1 MRLTPLNYLILVLNA
16 AIDGGAIAA
25 MDELLKRI
33 ENETLFPWLAEKY
46 RGYMD
51 LSLLDEADRREFNE
65 RMKDFV
71 CLDIERK
78 WGVRNNGLAALLALT
93 NELIQRRDWELD
105 EDELPYKIP
114 VPSQN

>member
-1 MRLTPLNYLILVLNA
+1 MIGRGSTAIPPYYRNPRRNDAEPWSRRQGVFDLYKGSASEVTMRLTPLNYLILVLNA

-51 LSLLDEADRREFNE
+51 LSLLDEAERR
-65 RMKDFV
+65 
-71 CLDIERK
+71 
-78 WGVRNNGLAALLALT
+78 
-93 NELIQRRDWELD
+93 
-105 EDELPYKIP
+105 
-114 VPSQN
+114 